1 MNGKQLKNSIL
12 QWAIQGKLVPQ
23 DPNDEP
29 ASVLL
34 ERIRAEKAKLIKEKK
49 LKKDKNESIIYRG
62 DDNSYYEKFLATGEV
77 KCIDEEIPFEIPNG
91 WQWERIG
98 NIFETTS
105 GSTPLSRNPD
115 YYKNGNINWVRTTD
129 LNNGILNK
137 TEIQITSKAIIDYNL
152 SILPQ
157 TSVCVAMYG
166 GAGTI
171 GKHCILHFDTTINQS
186 VCAIQPNGFCNMD
199 YIHTF
204 IEYQRP
210 FWMDFA
216 AGSRKDPNI
225 NQLIIKHCLL
235 PIPPQEEQLRIVTK
249 LNQLYPYI
257 YQYGNSQNRLNQIN
271 KEIWHSLKKSILQEA
286 IQGKLVPQI
295 AEEGTAQELLEQIR
309 QEKLQL
315 VKEGKLKKSALTDSI
330 IFRGDDNKYFE
341 KVGKTEQDITD
352 EIPFEIPDDWKW
364 CRIGSVL
371 NIWSARRVHERDW
384 RSSGIPFYRAR
395 EIGKMADWGHVDND
409 LFIEQSLYDEFSK
422 SGVPQIG
429 DLMMTAVGTLGK
441 TYVVET
447 NNPFYYKDGSVLCI
461 GNPFRLN
468 PYYLKLFFES
478 SAFANQYLSES
489 DGTTVAT
496 LTMVRLNRYL
506 IPVPPLKEQT
516 RIVEKIKTV
525 TSIMSR

>member
-1 MNGKQLKNSIL
+1 MS
-12 QWAIQGKLVPQ
+12 
-23 DPNDEP
+23 
-29 ASVLL
+29 
-34 ERIRAEKAKLIKEKK
+34 
-49 LKKDKNESIIYRG
+49 
-62 DDNSYYEKFLATGEV
+62 SYYEKILATGEV
-77 KCIDEEIPFEIPNG
+77 KCIDEEIPFEIPAT
-91 WQWERIG
+91 WEWCRLGDVIQLLSGRDLEPYHYNSDGIG
-98 NIFETTS
+98 IPYMTGASNFCHEELIVNRWTEVPVTVS
-105 GSTPLSRNPD
+105 HIG
-115 YYKNGNINWVRTTD
+115 D
-129 LNNGILNK
+129 LL
-137 TEIQITSKAIIDYNL
+137 ITCK
-152 SILPQ
+152 
-157 TSVCVAMYG
+157 
-166 GAGTI
+166 GTI
-171 GKHCILHFDTTINQS
+171 GTMAFNNIGDIHIARQIMGISSSYVSLKYIKLCLEIHVAELQKAARSIIPGISRDDMLY
-186 VCAIQPNGFCNMD
+186 AIIP
-199 YIHTF
+199 
-204 IEYQRP
+204 
-210 FWMDFA
+210 
-216 AGSRKDPNI
+216 
-225 NQLIIKHCLL
+225 L
-235 PIPPQEEQLRIVTK
+235 PPIEEQHRVVSKIREVLTYVERYTHSQTALHLLNESIKPLLR
-249 LNQLYPYI
+249 
-257 YQYGNSQNRLNQIN
+257 
-271 KEIWHSLKKSILQEA
+271 KSILQEA

-295 AEEGTAQELLEQIR
+295 ESEGTANELLEQI
-309 QEKLQL
+309 QAEKQKL
-315 VKEGKLKKSALTDSI
+315 VKEGKLKKSALNDGV

-468 PYYLKLFFES
+468 PNYLKLFFES